1 MSYLKEY
8 WAFQAKFQQEF
19 NMKLILTEEQEF
31 LRDTAKDFA
40 QERTPITHFRSLRD
54 NNDQNLWDKDIWQE
68 MVNLGW
74 SGILIPEEFGGS
86 NFGVAGISVILQ
98 ECGKTLTPSP
108 LFSTGVLGAY
118 AISNFGT
125 QEQKEQYLPKI
136 VNGQITTALAVDE
149 SSHHDPSKTSLT
161 AEKKDDKYLLNG
173 KKTFVIDGASADVLI
188 VLTRTSG
195 NSGELAGLTLFI
207 IDSNAD
213 GINKIKLDMADSRNY
228 ANINFNDVKCSNQDI
243 LGALESGGETVE
255 SILDIGRIAI
265 SAEMLGNAESAF
277 ETTIEYLKQ
286 RKQFG
291 VLIGT
296 FQALQHRAAAMFCE
310 IELTK
315 SAVMAAVHGA
325 DERSNELQRLSS
337 LTKTIAGETLH
348 LVSNEAIQMHGGIGV
363 TDEYDL
369 GFFIKRSRVAEQIF
383 GSSTYHTE
391 RYANL
396 SGF

>member
-1 MSYLKEY
+1 
-8 WAFQAKFQQEF
+8 
-19 NMKLILTEEQEF
+19 MKLILTEEQEF

-40 QERTPITHFRSLRD
+40 QERTPVTHFRSLRD
-54 NNDQNLWDKDIWQE
+54 NNDENLWDKDIWQE

-86 NFGVAGISVILQ
+86 DFGVAGISVILQ

-125 QEQKEQYLPKI
+125 QEQKEKYLPKI
-136 VNGQITTALAVDE
+136 VSGEITTALAVDE
-149 SSHHDPSKTSLT
+149 SSHHDPCKTLFK
-161 AEKKDDKYLLNG
+161 AEQKGNDFLLNG

-188 VLTRTSG
+188 ILARTSG
-195 NSGELAGLTLFI
+195 NSGDLAGLTLFI
-207 IDSNAD
+207 IESDVD
-213 GINKIKLDMADSRNY
+213 GIKKIKLDMADSRNY
-228 ANINFNDVKCSNQDI
+228 ANIEFNDVECSNKSI

-255 SILDIGRIAI
+255 RILDIGRIAM

-277 ETTIEYLKQ
+277 EITIDYLKQ

-296 FQALQHRAAAMFCE
+296 FQALQHRAAEMFCE

-315 SAVMAAVHGA
+315 SAVMAAIHGA
-325 DERSNELQRLSS
+325 DENSNELQRLSS
-337 LTKTIAGETLH
+337 LAKTIAGETLN

>member
-1 MSYLKEY
+1 
-8 WAFQAKFQQEF
+8 
-19 NMKLILTEEQEF
+19 MKLILTEEQEF

-40 QERTPITHFRSLRD
+40 QERTPVTHFRSLRD
-54 NNDQNLWDKDIWQE
+54 NKDENLWDKDIWQE

-86 NFGVAGISVILQ
+86 DFGVAGISVILQ

-125 QEQKEQYLPKI
+125 QEQKEKYLSKI
-136 VNGQITTALAVDE
+136 VSGEITTALAVDE
-149 SSHHDPSKTSLT
+149 SSHHDPCKTLFK
-161 AEKKDDKYLLNG
+161 AEQKGNDFLLNG
-173 KKTFVIDGASADVLI
+173 KKTFVIDGASADILI
-188 VLTRTSG
+188 ILARTSG
-195 NSGELAGLTLFI
+195 NSGDLAGLTLFI
-207 IDSNAD
+207 VESNVD
-213 GINKIKLDMADSRNY
+213 GIKKIKLDMADSRNY
-228 ANINFNDVKCSNQDI
+228 ANIEFNDVECSNKSI

-255 SILDIGRIAI
+255 RILDIGRIAM

-277 ETTIEYLKQ
+277 ETTIDYLKQ

-296 FQALQHRAAAMFCE
+296 FQALQHRAAEMFCE

-315 SAVMAAVHGA
+315 SAVMAAIHGA
-325 DERSNELQRLSS
+325 DENSNELQRLSS
-337 LTKTIAGETLH
+337 LAKTIAGETLN

>member
-1 MSYLKEY
+1 
-8 WAFQAKFQQEF
+8 
-19 NMKLILTEEQEF
+19 MKLILTEEQEF

-40 QERTPITHFRSLRD
+40 QERTPIAHFRSLRD
-54 NNDQNLWDKDIWQE
+54 NNDQNLWDKGIWQE

-136 VNGQITTALAVDE
+136 VNGEITTALAVDE

-161 AEKKDDKYLLNG
+161 AEKKDDKYILNG

-213 GINKIKLDMADSRNY
+213 GIDKTKLDMADSRNY
-228 ANINFNDVKCSNQDI
+228 ANINFNDVKCSNKDI

-255 SILDIGRIAI
+255 SILDIGRITI

-315 SAVMAAVHGA
+315 SAVMAAVQGA

-337 LTKTIAGETLH
+337 LAKTIAGETLH
-348 LVSNEAIQMHGGIGV
+348 LVSNEAIQMHGGVGV

>member
-1 MSYLKEY
+1 
-8 WAFQAKFQQEF
+8 
-19 NMKLILTEEQEF
+19 MKLILTEEQEF

-40 QERTPITHFRSLRD
+40 QERTPIAHFRSLRD

-136 VNGQITTALAVDE
+136 VNGEITTALAVDE
-149 SSHHDPSKTSLT
+149 SSHHDPSKTSLK
-161 AEKKDDKYLLNG
+161 AEKKEDNYILNG

-213 GINKIKLDMADSRNY
+213 GIDKTKLDMADSRNY
-228 ANINFNDVKCSNQDI
+228 ANINFNDVKCSNKDI

-255 SILDIGRIAI
+255 SILDIGRITI

-315 SAVMAAVHGA
+315 SAVMAAVQGA

-337 LTKTIAGETLH
+337 LAKTIAGETLH
-348 LVSNEAIQMHGGIGV
+348 LVSNEAIQMHGGVGV

>member
-1 MSYLKEY
+1 
-8 WAFQAKFQQEF
+8 
-19 NMKLILTEEQEF
+19 MKLILTEEQEF

-40 QERTPITHFRSLRD
+40 QERTPVTHFRSLRD
-54 NNDQNLWDKDIWQE
+54 NKDENLWDKDIWQE

-86 NFGVAGISVILQ
+86 DFGVAGISVILQ

-118 AISNFGT
+118 AISNFGI
-125 QEQKEQYLPKI
+125 QEQKEKYLPKI
-136 VNGQITTALAVDE
+136 VSGEITTALAVDE
-149 SSHHDPSKTSLT
+149 SSHHDPSKTLFK
-161 AEKKDDKYLLNG
+161 AEQKGSDFLLNG
-173 KKTFVIDGASADVLI
+173 KKTFVIDGASADILVILA
-188 VLTRTSG
+188 RTSG
-195 NSGELAGLTLFI
+195 NSGDLAGLTLFI
-207 IDSNAD
+207 VESNAD
-213 GINKIKLDMADSRNY
+213 GIKKIKLDMADSRNY
-228 ANINFNDVKCSNQDI
+228 ANIEFNDVECSNKSI

-255 SILDIGRIAI
+255 RILDIGRIAM

-277 ETTIEYLKQ
+277 ETTIDYLKQ

-296 FQALQHRAAAMFCE
+296 FQALQHRAAEMFCE

-315 SAVMAAVHGA
+315 SAVMAAIHGA
-325 DERSNELQRLSS
+325 DENSNELQRLSS
-337 LTKTIAGETLH
+337 LAKTIAGETLN